1 MNMMSII
8 RKSIKL
14 NKYLSGSPTDQTTT
28 DLKVRGNLTIDI
40 VRGKGGFGEYNQEEP
55 TNEKQEETKKVEL

>member
-1 MNMMSII
+1 MMSII

-55 TNEKQEETKKVEL
+55 TNEKQEETKEVEL

>member
-1 MNMMSII
+1 MMSII

-14 NKYLSGSPTDQTTT
+14 NKYLSGSPTD
-28 DLKVRGNLTIDI
+28 LKVRGNLTIHV